1 MDIFSAVSEL
11 PDDCV
16 EYTIFLLNTED
27 SASSKLKR
35 KEKLEEIASAASALS
50 EPWVRKYIW
59 QRQEFKL
66 KVVELFGEPCLRGV
80 TEFGECIDDEWFI
93 VFILRELSKTVPDIV
108 VKIADNDGEFLLI
121 EAANAIPKWL
131 SPENADNRVWIFNG
145 NLCIIPA
152 HNPDSATSYTLSDA
166 LQFLN
171 SNTSMLYRP
180 QILQKEAFARLEEY
194 PQAAKDH
201 IQRAKVTVPRR
212 VAQILH
218 HHPKYIAPASEA
230 FLLRDPISMKV
241 CSTMRN
247 FPPEDSVTCVVKF
260 TRLLYAQLKSQRI
273 IPPAKFKIPKPNEDG
288 YNEAE
293 LGMKVACG
301 FELLC
306 AGSGK
311 SKVRKNKDYSTDP
324 RFRQYVR
331 MLEKEGFFKR
341 EAPGTPLYQQLVSQA
356 KETFAEFS
364 GDSYNASDIGAEIV
378 NELDAMD
385 ELSDEEIATWDKT
398 VDDDKWMDI
407 DFTEFENLLDG
418 RARAGVQDDDRPE
431 DSEEANQEIL
441 ESQQKVKSMV
451 DRLRKFMD
459 DEKAGFDGVEFDD
472 DMSDSEDDEEN
483 VPSSR
488 IEELDEDDEVNEDDF
503 LEFFLKE
510 ALKLSPE
517 EIEQFRAEP
526 SQDVPKAV
534 NKGKMMAGSEDENEF
549 DDDIAEELLSKG
561 IINEGENDDFE
572 IMRNLLESIKHQE
585 GGAGPG
591 SNLLAGLGYGSN

>member
-1 MDIFSAVSEL
+1 MEIFSAVSEL

-16 EYTIFLLNTED
+16 EYTIFLLNTQ
-27 SASSKLKR
+27 ARAPSKLEKR
-35 KEKLEEIASAASALS
+35 EELEKIASAARTLS
-50 EPWVRKYIW
+50 EPWVREYIW
-59 QRQEFKL
+59 QRQEFNL

-93 VFILRELSKTVPDIV
+93 VFILRELSRKVPDIV
-108 VKIADNDGEFLLI
+108 VKITDNDGEFLLI

-131 SPENADNRVWIFNG
+131 SPDNADNRVWILNG

-152 HNPDSATSYTLSDA
+152 HDADSATSYTLSEA
-166 LQFLN
+166 LEFLN
-171 SNTSMLYRP
+171 NNTSMLYRP
-180 QILQKEAFARLEEY
+180 QILQKEAFVRLEAY

-201 IQRAKVTVPRR
+201 IHCAKVVVPRR
-212 VAQILH
+212 VAQVLH
-218 HHPKYIAPASEA
+218 LHPKYIAPASEA

-288 YNEAE
+288 YAEAE
-293 LGMKVACG
+293 LGMKVASG

-331 MLEKEGFFKR
+331 ILEKEGFFKR
-341 EAPGTPLYQQLVSQA
+341 ETPGTPLYQQLVSQA
-356 KETFAEFS
+356 KKTFAEVS
-364 GDSYNASDIGAEIV
+364 GDSYNASDIGAEIID
-378 NELDAMD
+378 ELDGMD
-385 ELSDEEIATWDKT
+385 ELSDEQISTWDKT
-398 VDDDKWMDI
+398 VNDDKWMDI
-407 DFTEFENLLDG
+407 DFTEFEHLLDG
-418 RARAGVQDDDRPE
+418 RARAAVQDNGRPE
-431 DSEEANQEIL
+431 DSEEAKQEIL
-441 ESQQKVKSMV
+441 ESQEKVKSMV

-472 DMSDSEDDEEN
+472 DMSDSEDEEEET
-483 VPSSR
+483 VASPK
-488 IEELDEDDEVNEDDF
+488 IEELEEDDEVNEDDF

-517 EIEQFRAEP
+517 EIEQFRADP
-526 SQDVPKAV
+526 SQGVPKPV
-534 NKGKMMAGSEDENEF
+534 NKGKMKAGGEDENED
-549 DDDIAEELLSKG
+549 DDDIAGELLSKG

-591 SNLLAGLGYGSN
+591 SNLLAGLGY